1 MLKDGKI
8 ICYTYLVYDSWRQKS
23 THLAPSECDKRTKAG
38 PIRLVVYSWT
48 TGFVG
53 TITTTSLAKRTGR
66 GPYMPLQVVHKRCYT
81 HTQTD
86 RTNAKVHSL
95 CPRSITKLPSDHIA
109 AGNRANLCISS
120 YSFDRVVAHMV
131 SVPGWIFNRLF
142 PVKSQSSPVKFT
154 KNCSSKPGNHSLSPM
169 TGDG

>member
-1 MLKDGKI
+1 M
-8 ICYTYLVYDSWRQKS
+8 
-23 THLAPSECDKRTKAG
+23 
-38 PIRLVVYSWT
+38 VYSWT

-53 TITTTSLAKRTGR
+53 TRTTTSLAKRTGR
-66 GPYMPLQVVHKRCYT
+66 GPYMPLQVVHKRCYTHT

-131 SVPGWIFNRLF
+131 SVPGWISNRLF
-142 PVKSQSSPVKFT
+142 PVKSQSSLIKFT